1 VSELSRPGKFNEDEM
16 QVVRETIA
24 PGCSD
29 AELMLFA
36 KVCERTGLDP
46 FARQIYALKRK
57 VKDDSGNWVERMSL
71 QTSIDGLRVI
81 AERTS
86 DYGGQLG
93 PQWCGEDAAWQD
105 VWLKAEPPAAARV
118 GIVRKGFEDPVWA
131 IALYREYVQTYKNN
145 GELSPTH
152 MWAEKPSLMLAKCA
166 EALALRKAFPNDMS
180 GVYTEDEIP
189 APSDGE
195 KVMTD
200 LQDVKATGGTS
211 GRHTPPPLAA
221 PDRGPKFTGSSS
233 EIPAAPKP
241 PPAAPDE
248 PIVPGPADSKRALLR
263 ASLDSLAP
271 EGLEAF
277 YHDQHMT
284 PISEA
289 AMAKLPEIS
298 LDRLLVALAAFVQA
312 AA

>member
-1 VSELSRPGKFNEDEM
+1 MSELSRPGKFNQEEM

-241 PPAAPDE
+241 QSAPE
-248 PIVPGPADSKRALLR
+248 GGKRALLR
-263 ASLDSLAP
+263 ASLNSLAP
-271 EGLEAF
+271 EDLEAF

-284 PISEA
+284 PIADA
-289 AMAKLPEIS
+289 AMAKLPEVS